1 MIIYIFGSLIIIL
14 LLVFIINR
22 LLNFNKLQ
30 NVGEKS
36 QNDLP
41 NDEEQMKKEYE
52 EFRRIRSEETKTT
65 SKPSN
70 GQE

>member
-1 MIIYIFGSLIIIL
+1 MIFYIFGSLIIIL

>member
-1 MIIYIFGSLIIIL
+1 MIFYIFGSLIIIL
-14 LLVFIINR
+14 LLVFVINR

-41 NDEEQMKKEYE
+41 HDEEQMKKEYE
-52 EFRRIRSEETKTT
+52 EFRRIRSEETKGTN
-65 SKPSN
+65 KPSN